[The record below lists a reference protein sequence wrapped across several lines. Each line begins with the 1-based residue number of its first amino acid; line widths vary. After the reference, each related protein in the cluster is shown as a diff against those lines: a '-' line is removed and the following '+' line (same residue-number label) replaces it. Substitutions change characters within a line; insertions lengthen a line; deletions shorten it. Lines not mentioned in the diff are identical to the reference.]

1 MQRRIT
7 GTVKIKLHKGGMRI
21 VGRTSP
27 FSLYQQEVV
36 SFEDKGMDQREMV
49 GMVKNY
55 ALQAALYNKICK
67 ND

>member
-1 MQRRIT
+1 
-7 GTVKIKLHKGGMRI
+7 MRI
-21 VGRTSP
+21 VGRNSP

-67 ND
+67 ED

>member
-1 MQRRIT
+1 
-7 GTVKIKLHKGGMRI
+7 MRI